1 MSMAFAQS
9 LEGRHSFT
17 PFADGTRT
25 HFTKLL
31 LLDFLQNSLFWWIE
45 VLKVKSALDW
55 DMGDW
60 PLQYGRPPTSK
71 FAERYIKDFLYHE
84 RIMDH
89 TQNLTDAIEYV
100 LLSLS
105 AVTNKSVLPSSQS
118 LQERIVDIRAKCTQ
132 QTRLVSRIMER
143 RVRRYD
149 LFVNNL
155 NIHESSS
162 LKRLSI
168 LAAFFLP
175 LSLATGI
182 LSMQTRFVNLNLL
195 LYDFL
200 GVFCLIT
207 SIAVLA
213 YLIFRISTKISKT
226 EIWARN
232 KRYTPWKIRWW
243 SSKAMVLFAKYLM
256 YFYIWAVITVS
267 FFVGMVVQVPL
278 GLKVLAYGFG
288 ALTGIVLLFSIMG
301 VCCVI
306 CSTRG
311 GSDSSI

>member
-71 FAERYIKDFLYHE
+71 FAERYIEDFLYHE

-226 EIWARN
+226 EI
-232 KRYTPWKIRWW
+232 
-243 SSKAMVLFAKYLM
+243 
-256 YFYIWAVITVS
+256 
-267 FFVGMVVQVPL
+267 
-278 GLKVLAYGFG
+278 
-288 ALTGIVLLFSIMG
+288 
-301 VCCVI
+301 
-306 CSTRG
+306 
-311 GSDSSI
+311 